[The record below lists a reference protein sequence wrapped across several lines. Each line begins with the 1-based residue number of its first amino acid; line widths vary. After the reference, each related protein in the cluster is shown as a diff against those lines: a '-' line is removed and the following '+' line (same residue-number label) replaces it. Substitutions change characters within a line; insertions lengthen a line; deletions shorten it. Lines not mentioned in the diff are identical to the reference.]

1 MQRLPLDKLTPGM
14 VLAKA
19 VVNEKGMTLC
29 AEGAELSA
37 VMIERLHRMDVST
50 VLVKGHPV
58 DMGEELKTKDQL
70 VEEMQARF
78 VHVQGDPLM
87 ERIKASIA
95 KAILDSPEEKDD
107 EANQEGER

>member
-1 MQRLPLDKLTPGM
+1 MQRLPLEKLTPGM

-19 VVNEKGMTLC
+19 VVNDKGMTLC

-58 DMGEELKTKDQL
+58 DLGEEIKSKDQL
-70 VEEMQARF
+70 VEEMQTRF
-78 VHVQGDPLM
+78 VRVQGDPLM

-95 KAILDSPEEKDD
+95 KAILEAPEDDDMEQGESDS
-107 EANQEGER
+107 